1 LTANKHYPHGF
12 EDRINLADAVP
23 LPAPLLIQCD
33 PSNVCNLKLKNIA
46 NVLDKFVSKHIEHT
60 GIGVSIMELGGRP
73 RPPEKEEVPAPGMEE
88 DPEKGRVP

>member
-1 LTANKHYPHGF
+1 M
-12 EDRINLADAVP
+12 RITTENRTRLETVIPLATPYV
-23 LPAPLLIQCD
+23 IFID